1 MRWKATRR
9 DLRQPDVRVRHTARE
24 LPVARQY
31 VHLFRQMYGAD
42 SAHFRNVIG
51 HDANRLCRHAGFRGG
66 RPGRHRQRRSS
77 AGWTVPLV
85 LTQPDRPAGRGLK
98 LTASPVKQSRDGAW
112 HRRRHAGLAAQGRCC
127 TGGASEVKRVAPDVL
142 VVAAYGLILPQQVLD
157 IPRGLRKGWT
167 PKLSALNIHAS
178 LLPRWRGA
186 APIARAIEA
195 GDDETGITIM
205 QMDAGLDTGPMLAA
219 EKVLIA
225 PDDTADTLTSK
236 LARVG
241 APDRRCATQRRS
253 IGRTPQPGGA
263 TYAAKLNKSEA
274 WLDWSQPAGQLER
287 KVRAFNPFPIASSLL
302 NGSTVRI
309 WRAQASGDRLTDPA
323 DVGSVKSADA
333 SGVRVACGA
342 GELLIT
348 ELQRANG
355 KRTVAREFVSG
366 FPVHVGDRFVSPQTV
381 ATE

>member
-1 MRWKATRR
+1 MRIVFAGT
-9 DLRQPDVRVRHTARE
+9 PDFAAAALDAIV
-24 LPVARQY
+24 
-31 VHLFRQMYGAD
+31 
-42 SAHFRNVIG
+42 SA
-51 HDANRLCRHAGFRGG
+51 A
-66 RPGRHRQRRSS
+66 PG
-77 AGWTVPLV
+77 AGWSVPLI

-98 LTASPVKQSRDGAW
+98 LTASPVKQLAMAHGIDVDTPSSLRKGDA
-112 HRRRHAGLAAQGRCC
+112 ALAAQARLSG
-127 TGGASEVKRVAPDVL
+127 VAPDVL

-157 IPRGLRKGWT
+157 IPHGLRDGWV

-219 EKVLIA
+219 EKVSLA

-241 APDRRCATQRRS
+241 ARLIVDALRNVDRLIA
-253 IGRTPQPGGA
+253 TPQPGGA
-263 TYAAKLNKSEA
+263 TYAPKLNKLEA
-274 WLDWSQPAGQLER
+274 WLDWSQTAGELER

-309 WRAQASGDRLTDPA
+309 WRAQASGDQITDPA
-323 DVGSVKSADA
+323 DVGVVIFADA

-348 ELQRANG
+348 ELQRASG
-355 KRTVAREFVSG
+355 KRVAARDFVSG
-366 FPVHVGDRFVSPQTV
+366 FPIRVGDRFVSPQTV